1 MLPTPSNDGEG
12 GRPRVLVVGST
23 VEHAEA
29 GLAAGLG
36 SACDIVRVDSVEQA
50 LRALAKGRF
59 AGVLS
64 DAGDFGDL
72 GELSDSKPGAAVPPE
87 DRPAET
93 GSTTQLGAA
102 LLAEQAGQI
111 LNMVGEGVVIVD
123 SDGRSRWMNRRMRQ
137 WSPAVHEHVRR
148 ACGEGY
154 RFFNVQSPPSEEK
167 PWGPT
172 SRRFQLTVEEQ
183 HFLEVIASPV
193 RDDAGRVRLIV
204 AVVFDATGTRRLQQK
219 IDAIDKAGAEL
230 VKIESAAVDDMTM
243 AQRLKLLEQKVIS
256 VTRDLMHFDHFNVR
270 LIDPRSGRLELVV
283 ANGLP
288 VEALDVELF
297 AEGEAKSEHGGGSGV
312 GGGGGGLGNGIS
324 GHVARTGRSYICP
337 DVARDPRY
345 VVGLDD
351 ARSSLTVPLTLD
363 DQVVGVFNIESRHT
377 AAFNED
383 DRQFAEIFGRYV
395 AIALSILKVMVSE
408 RAATN
413 KKVADDVASEIA
425 GPLNDIALDVQSLSD
440 DLTLEPEAAAKL
452 RKILDNVGVIR
463 GSMRQAARGPQTVL
477 GARDVAADPPPDDLL
492 DGARVLV
499 VDDES
504 VIRETIADVLRKYR
518 VDVVV
523 ETLGQGAMDRLTLDP
538 TAEPFD
544 LILSDIS
551 MPDRSGYDVF
561 AAARTLAVPP
571 PVILMT
577 GFGYDPNHC
586 IVRASQEGLQAV
598 LFKPFRVEQL
608 LSEVRRAVEQ
618 KQR

>member
-1 MLPTPSNDGEG
+1 M
-12 GRPRVLVVGST
+12 LVVGPGESDQT
-23 VEHAEA
+23 D
-29 GLAAGLG
+29 GLAAGLVA
-36 SACDIVRVDSVEQA
+36 ACDIVRVDTVEQA
-50 LRALAKGRF
+50 LRALAEGRF
-59 AGVLS
+59 AGVIS

-72 GELSDSKPGAAVPPE
+72 GDL
-87 DRPAET
+87 AEPNAPVAQQADA
-93 GSTTQLGAA
+93 GGGPQLGAA

-111 LNMVGEGVVIVD
+111 LNMVGEGVAIVD
-123 SDGRSRWMNRRMRQ
+123 AEGRSRWANRRMHQ

-148 ACGEGY
+148 ACGEAHRY
-154 RFFNVQSPPSEEK
+154 FHAQTPPAEGAAAS
-167 PWGPT
+167 PT

-193 RDDAGRVRLIV
+193 RDAAGRVTLIV

-243 AQRLKLLEQKVIS
+243 AQRLALLEQKVIS

-270 LIDPRSGRLELVV
+270 LIDPRTGRLELVV

-288 VEALDVELF
+288 PEALDVELF
-297 AEGEAKSEHGGGSGV
+297 AEGEAKD
-312 GGGGGGLGNGIS
+312 GGGGGGMNLGNGIS

-337 DVARDPRY
+337 DVSRDPRY
-345 VVGLDD
+345 VLGLDD

-425 GPLNDIALDVQSLSD
+425 GPLNDIALDVQALAD
-440 DLTLEPEAAAKL
+440 ELDLESEAAAKL
-452 RKILDNVGVIR
+452 RKILDNVGAIR

-477 GARDVAADPPPDDLL
+477 GARDVAADPPPDALL
-492 DGARVLV
+492 EGARVLV
-499 VDDES
+499 VDDEA

-518 VDVVV
+518 VNVFV
-523 ETLGQGAMDRLTLDP
+523 ETLGQNAMDRLTLDP
-538 TAEPFD
+538 TGEPFD
-544 LILSDIS
+544 LVLSDIS

-608 LSEVRRAVEQ
+608 LSEVRRAVES
-618 KQR
+618 RGR